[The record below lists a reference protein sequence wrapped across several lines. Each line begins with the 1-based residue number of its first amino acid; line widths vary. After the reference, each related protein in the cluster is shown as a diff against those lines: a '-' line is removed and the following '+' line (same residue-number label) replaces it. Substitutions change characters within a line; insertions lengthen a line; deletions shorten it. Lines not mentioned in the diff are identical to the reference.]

1 MDRSWMY
8 GKRDFEYLERLHEF
22 ITQAVEHQRQQ
33 GDDAQL
39 MCPCSACKNRKK
51 VNSGSEMRE
60 HLILKGFKPNYTV
73 WIWHGEKEND
83 IPNCPNTVNVEKQVD
98 NIMVDYEVIGEDCNN
113 NEVNEHSDDKECDNV
128 DKMMDDL
135 EKYFLYTLKAGNG
148 WSDKSFTALLRL
160 LSDMLPKGNDLPT
173 NTYRCKKVLCPL
185 ATNYQKIHACPSD
198 CILYRKD
205 YSDLDECPRYK
216 KSRYKLKEGRKK
228 GGPGKTLWYLS
239 IIPWFNRLFANPKDA
254 EYMLW
259 HDKGRKKDGKLRHVA
274 DAPQWRTIDR
284 DFLEFGSEP
293 RNLRL
298 GL

>member
-51 VNSGSEMRE
+51 VNSGNEMRE
-60 HLILKGFKPNYTV
+60 HLILKGFNPNYKV

-83 IPNCPNTVNVEKQVD
+83 IPNCPNAVNVEKQVD
-98 NIMVDYEVIGEDCNN
+98 NIMVDFEVIGEDCNN
-113 NEVNEHSDDKECDNV
+113 NEVNERSDDKECNIEADNV
-128 DKMMDDL
+128 DQMMDDL
-135 EKYFLYTLKAGNG
+135 EKDFVDCPEIFQMLVGDSKKALFPDCSKFTRLSAMLRLYTLKAGNG

-160 LSDMLPKGNDLPT
+160 LSDMLPK
-173 NTYRCKKVLCPL
+173 
-185 ATNYQKIHACPSD
+185 
-198 CILYRKD
+198 D
-205 YSDLDECPRYK
+205 YSELDECPRCK

-228 GGPGKTLWYLS
+228 GGPAKTLWYLS
-239 IIPWFNRLFANPKDA
+239 IIPWFKRLFANPKDA

-284 DFLEFGSEP
+284 DFSEFGSEP